1 MTSPQ
6 QPARKRLNT
15 LMSQTFRELRSSIYS
30 GSYLTELNVQQLKTL
45 FLLHVQETTNMSELS
60 SRLGVGLPTVTNL
73 VRKLEEKGLVAR
85 EHDTTDRRV
94 VFCTVTERG
103 KAEIEQ
109 LWSVRKEQ
117 IDKLAESLSEEDV
130 KLVTRAMEIILEALN
145 RDQKDEENKNRNS
158 LYLASID
165 RKPPEDNEL
174 D

>member
-1 MTSPQ
+1 MSSQ
-6 QPARKRLNT
+6 QHPARKHLNT
-15 LMSQTFRELRSSIYS
+15 LMTQTFRQLRSSIYE
-30 GSYLTELNVQQLKTL
+30 GSSLTELNVQQLRTL
-45 FLLHVQETTNMSELS
+45 FFLHLQETTNMSEIS

-73 VRKLEEKGLVAR
+73 VSKLEEKGLVSR

-145 RDQKDEENKNRNS
+145 CNQKDLETKNRENF
-158 LYLASID
+158 YLATTVN
-165 RKPPEDNEL
+165 RKL
-174 D
+174 R